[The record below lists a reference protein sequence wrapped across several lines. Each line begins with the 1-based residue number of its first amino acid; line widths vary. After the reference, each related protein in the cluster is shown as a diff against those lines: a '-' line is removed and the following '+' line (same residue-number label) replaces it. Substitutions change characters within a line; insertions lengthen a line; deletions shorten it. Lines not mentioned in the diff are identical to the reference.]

1 MANQESQEKKRWL
14 SRYRELVETAN
25 AYCKQAGEWYDRAV
39 STTKPLTGL
48 PRASSPPR
56 TDECYAKYM
65 DCVSVSS
72 EYAEG
77 ASKAMRQIRDAIE
90 AVSDE
95 KCRELLTHRYIS
107 GLKWYEIAGV
117 MQYDQRWILKLHGK
131 ALGMVDVKHAT
142 KRHPET

>member
-14 SRYRELVETAN
+14 SRYRELVKTAN
-25 AYCKQAGEWYDRAV
+25 AYYKQAGEWYDRAV

-95 KCRELLTHRYIS
+95 KCR
-107 GLKWYEIAGV
+107 
-117 MQYDQRWILKLHGK
+117 
-131 ALGMVDVKHAT
+131 
-142 KRHPET
+142 